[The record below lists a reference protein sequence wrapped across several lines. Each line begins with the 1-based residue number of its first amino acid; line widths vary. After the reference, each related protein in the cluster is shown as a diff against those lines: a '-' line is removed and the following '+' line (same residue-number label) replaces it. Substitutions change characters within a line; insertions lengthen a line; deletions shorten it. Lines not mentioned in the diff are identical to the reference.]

1 MEYTKKIREIYN
13 AVPSQDKETIANFF
27 IIFSFFEFGIKE
39 LGLTETNKNY
49 PSPDWKAYVDKIIDK
64 FDPNES
70 PELAEAI
77 GYMKE
82 NPPKK
87 QVFKNDGSMT
97 YDVSYF
103 KNKNNIN
110 LQVLIQ
116 MIKTVRNNFFHG
128 GKVKDFIKYDYER
141 NINLFKNSLVILN
154 TCLKLDENISNGL
167 SEFL

>member
-39 LGLTETNKNY
+39 LGLTEKNKKH
-49 PSPDWKAYVDKIIDK
+49 PSPSWKTYIDKIIDK

-70 PELAEAI
+70 RELEAAI
-77 GYMKE
+77 EYMKE
-82 NPPKK
+82 TPPGK
-87 QVFKNDGSMT
+87 QVFKDSSSMT
-97 YDVSYF
+97 YDDSYF
-103 KNKNNIN
+103 KNKNDIN
-110 LQVLIQ
+110 LQVLIE

-128 GKVKDFIKYDYER
+128 GKVKDFMKNDYER

-154 TCLKLDENISNGL
+154 ACLMIDEKIDNGL